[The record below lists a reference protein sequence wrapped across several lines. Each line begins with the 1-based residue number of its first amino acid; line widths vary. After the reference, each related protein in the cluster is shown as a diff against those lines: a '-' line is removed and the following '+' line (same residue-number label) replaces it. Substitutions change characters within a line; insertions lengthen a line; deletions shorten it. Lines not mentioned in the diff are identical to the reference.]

1 MRQGSFLGYPR
12 SGHKK
17 HKNGEDDQLPKIL
30 SQKEVMDKVTDGSSV
45 MIGGFMTCGTPVN
58 LVQELAGRGVQNL
71 TVICNDTGLQG
82 DGIGMLISSN
92 AVKHL
97 IVSHIGTNPET
108 GQKMIKGE
116 IQVELVPQGT
126 LAERIRC
133 AGAGLGGVLTPTGVG
148 TVVAEGKQELEVD
161 GKTYLLEKPLHADFA
176 LIKAWKA
183 DRKGNLIY
191 RKSARNFNPVM
202 AMAADCV
209 IAEVEEIVDVGDMDP
224 NEVVTPGIFVD
235 FLAKGSNGNGR

>member
-1 MRQGSFLGYPR
+1 M
-12 SGHKK
+12 
-17 HKNGEDDQLPKIL
+17 
-30 SQKEVMDKVTDGSSV
+30 
-45 MIGGFMTCGTPVN
+45 
-58 LVQELAGRGVQNL
+58 AGRGVQNL

-235 FLAKGSNGNGR
+235 FLVKGSNGNGR

>member
-1 MRQGSFLGYPR
+1 M
-12 SGHKK
+12 
-17 HKNGEDDQLPKIL
+17 PKIL
-30 SQKEVMDKVTDGSSV
+30 PQEEVIEKVTDGSSV

-58 LVQELAGRGVQNL
+58 LVRALAERGVENL
-71 TVICNDTGLQG
+71 TIICNDTGLKG
-82 DGIGMLISSN
+82 DGIGILISTD

-108 GQKMIKGE
+108 GQKMIDGK
-116 IQVELVPQGT
+116 IQVDLVPQGT

-148 TVVAEGKQELEVD
+148 TVVAEGKTELEVD
-161 GKTYLLEKPLHADFA
+161 GRVYLLEKPLHADFA

-191 RKSARNFNPVM
+191 RRSTRNFNPIM

-209 IAEVEEIVDVGDMDP
+209 IAEVEEIVEVGEIDP
-224 NEVVTPGIFVD
+224 DDVVTPGIFVD
-235 FLAKGSNGNGR
+235 YLVKGASCNG

>member
-1 MRQGSFLGYPR
+1 MPR
-12 SGHKK
+12 V
-17 HKNGEDDQLPKIL
+17 LAPKEAIA
-30 SQKEVMDKVTDGSSV
+30 QVTDGNKV

-58 LVQELAGRGVQNL
+58 LVRELAESKVQDL

-82 DGIGMLISSN
+82 NGIGMLISAD
-92 AVKHL
+92 AVGHL

-108 GQKMIKGE
+108 GKKMIEGK

-148 TVVAEGKQELEVD
+148 TIVADGKQELTVN
-161 GKTYLLEKPLHADFA
+161 GKTYLLEEPLHADVA

-183 DRKGNLIY
+183 DRKGNLVF
-191 RKSARNFNPVM
+191 RHSARNFNPLM
-202 AMAADCV
+202 AMAAEVV
-209 IAEVEEIVDVGDMDP
+209 IAEVEEIVEVGEIDP
-224 NEVVTPGIFVD
+224 NEVSTPGIFVD
-235 FLAKGSNGNGR
+235 FLTRSVNADG

>member
-1 MRQGSFLGYPR
+1 
-12 SGHKK
+12 
-17 HKNGEDDQLPKIL
+17 LPKIL
-30 SQKEVMDKVTDGSSV
+30 SLKEVVGKVTDGSRV

-58 LVQELAGRGVQNL
+58 LVRELVKKGVRDL

-82 DGIGMLISSN
+82 DGIGMLISAD

-108 GQKMIKGE
+108 GRKMIEGK
-116 IQVELVPQGT
+116 IQVDLVPQGT

-148 TVVAEGKQELEVD
+148 TIVAEGKEHVEVD
-161 GKTYLLEKPLHADFA
+161 GRTYLLEKPLPADFA

-191 RKSARNFNPVM
+191 RKSTRNFNPLM

-209 IAEVEEIVDVGDMDP
+209 IAEVEEIVEVGEIDP
-224 NEVVTPGIFVD
+224 GEVVTPGIFID
-235 FLAKGSNGNGR
+235 FLTKGAN

>member
-1 MRQGSFLGYPR
+1 MT
-12 SGHKK
+12 
-17 HKNGEDDQLPKIL
+17 KII
-30 SQKEVMDKVTDGSSV
+30 SQKEAVARITGGSRV

-58 LVQELAGRGVQNL
+58 LVRELAQGGTKSL

-82 DGIGMLISSN
+82 DGIGLLISAD
-92 AVKHL
+92 AVENL

-108 GQKMIKGE
+108 GQKMIAGE

-148 TVVAEGKQELEVD
+148 TVVAEGKEELEVD
-161 GKTYLLEKPLHADFA
+161 GKRYLLEKPLHADFA

-191 RKSARNFNPVM
+191 RRSTRNFNPIM

-209 IAEVEEIVDVGDMDP
+209 IAEVEEIVEVGEIDP
-224 NEVVTPGIFVD
+224 DDVVTPGIFVD
-235 FLAKGSNGNGR
+235 FLVRGANCNG